1 MRAIWWCLVLPVPL
15 WAAPAVSSAPA
26 ATPSALMGLLQVV
39 IGLAVVIALILGC
52 AWLFR
57 RLSNN
62 MVGIPRHLR
71 VVSAVMVGQRE
82 RVVIVELGSEWLVL
96 GVTAQ
101 SVNLLSTQPK
111 PENFPGMTQSAV
123 TGSAVE
129 PFARWFK
136 AALDRRRG
144 PSDDLK

>member
-1 MRAIWWCLVLPVPL
+1 MIWRVLWLCCFPGVALAATDVSAAPSGLFGLVQVLFGLALVL
-15 WAAPAVSSAPA
+15 AAIV
-26 ATPSALMGLLQVV
+26 
-39 IGLAVVIALILGC
+39 GC

-57 RLSNN
+57 RLSSG

-82 RVVIVELGSEWLVL
+82 RVVIVEIEDQWLVL

-101 SVNLLSTQPK
+101 SINLLDSRPR
-111 PENFPGMTQSAV
+111 PAESDLPPDVAGD
-123 TGSAVE
+123 

-136 AALDRRRG
+136 AALLRQR
-144 PSDDLK
+144 PVKDDNPR

>member
-1 MRAIWWCLVLPVPL
+1 MKRAACLLLLPAPL
-15 WAAPAVSSAPA
+15 WAAAPVAASAATSASGSSAFM
-26 ATPSALMGLLQVV
+26 SLLQVV
-39 IGLAVVIALILGC
+39 FGLAVVIVVIFGC

-82 RVVIVELGSEWLVL
+82 RVVIVELGAEWLVL

-101 SVNLLSTQPK
+101 SVNLLSTRK
-111 PENFPGMTQSAV
+111 CS
-123 TGSAVE
+123 
-129 PFARWFK
+129 RC
-136 AALDRRRG
+136 AAGRNAG
-144 PSDDLK
+144 